1 MTIRRTNPRLQ
12 GLIGL
17 GAAIDWFT
25 RNGYFVAIPLNDS
38 QPWDL
43 IVEDEAG
50 TVSRVQVKTTT
61 CRSPAGNFVVSLVTA
76 GGNQSFSTRK
86 PFDKTQSELL
96 FILTDDGHMYLL
108 PCADVVPTRSLSLCA
123 KYDAYRLT
131 GPRQLV
137 VGEGFEPSK
146 AEPLRL
152 QRNPFGHSGIPPGS
166 DMVGGTSK
174 PPQPSPAPSP
184 TIVHQPTLEEEPP
197 VADSSFD
204 VVAEV
209 EKQEVDNAL
218 NQASKEIATRF
229 DFKNTEASIAWSG
242 EKVVI
247 SANSEERVKA
257 ALDVFQSK
265 LVKRKVSLKSL
276 EFDEPKP
283 GSRGHYSLEISL
295 VEGIPSDK
303 AKAMVK
309 LIKTSKLKVQAAIQG
324 DQLRISG
331 KSRDDLQEV
340 QAMLKANDQDLPL
353 KFTNYK

>member
-1 MTIRRTNPRLQ
+1 MTIRRSNPRLQ

-43 IVEDEAG
+43 VVEDAAG

-61 CRSPAGNFVVSLVTA
+61 FRNSKGRYVAMLATA

-86 PFDKTQSELL
+86 LFDPCKSELL
-96 FILTDDGHMYLL
+96 FILTDSAAVYVI
-108 PCADVVPTRSLSLCA
+108 PCAEVRAVSSLTLGA
-123 KYDAYRLT
+123 RYERYRVS
-131 GPRQLV
+131 GPQQLV
-137 VGEGFEPSK
+137 VGGGFEPPK

-166 DMVGGTSK
+166 DMVGGGSK
-174 PPQPSPAPSP
+174 PSQPAAPSSP
-184 TIVHQPTLEEEPP
+184 SIFDQPTLEEEPP

-229 DFKNTEASIAWSG
+229 DFKNTDASIAWSG
-242 EKVVI
+242 DKVTI
-247 SANSEERVKA
+247 SANSEDRVKA
-257 ALDVFQSK
+257 ALDVFQGK

>member
-1 MTIRRTNPRLQ
+1 MTIRRSNPRLQ

-43 IVEDEAG
+43 VVEDTAG
-50 TVSRVQVKTTT
+50 VVSRVQVKTTT
-61 CRSPAGNFVVSLVTA
+61 RRAPNGRFVVMLETA
-76 GGNQSFSTRK
+76 GGNQSFFTRK
-86 PFDKTQSELL
+86 AFDNSKSELL
-96 FILTDDGHMYLL
+96 FVLTDDGDRYVI
-108 PCADVVPTRSLSLCA
+108 PCSVIKTTRGLTLSGT
-123 KYDAYRLT
+123 YERYRD
-131 GPRQLV
+131 GAPQQLV
-137 VGEGFEPSK
+137 VGGGFEPPK
-146 AEPLRL
+146 AEPSDL
-152 QRNPFGHSGIPPGS
+152 QSDPFGHSGIPPGS
-166 DMVGGTSK
+166 DMVGGRSK
-174 PPQPSPAPSP
+174 PPQPSPATSPS
-184 TIVHQPTLEEEPP
+184 IFHQPTLEEEPP

-247 SANSEERVKA
+247 SANSEDRVKA
-257 ALDVFQSK
+257 ALDVFQDK